1 MESIPAKHTPVLIVD
16 DDVALLNSI
25 KAMLVSAGMPEPAL
39 ISDGS
44 RVVPLMRS
52 HPFQLVLIDLIMPHV
67 RGMELLEEIKKEFP
81 LTECVVITAVD
92 DVASA
97 VQAMKFGAHDYLVKP
112 LRRERLIITINNA
125 LEKYGVRHKE
135 AVIERAPG
143 YSRLVNPSAFKGMVA
158 VDETMAAV
166 FCQTETF
173 AVSDYNLLITG
184 ETGTGKEL
192 LARSVHRLSHRS
204 NGPFVAI
211 NMGAFSKTL
220 MEDELFGH
228 AKGAFTNAATERKG
242 FFEEAHGGTLFF
254 DEITEIDPE
263 MQGKLLRVI
272 QERELYRLGST
283 NLRILDIRIIAAT
296 NRNISEE
303 VEKGNFRKDL
313 YYRLN
318 VCRVDVPPLRRRKK
332 DILPLARHFLSIHSM
347 KNQKEIHSVSE
358 DLCEALEKYSYP
370 GNVREL
376 ENIIAMCVLNE
387 RGKALT
393 LASCNGLLSG
403 SKASLENADDIVL
416 LSDIEKR
423 HILSTLEQAKGNRT
437 RAAEMLGV
445 SLRTL
450 HRKLKEYEEERE
462 AK

>member
-1 MESIPAKHTPVLIVD
+1 MESIPSRHTPILIVD

-39 ISDGS
+39 VSDGT
-44 RVVPLMRS
+44 RVMPMLRR
-52 HPFQLVLIDLIMPHV
+52 HPFQVVLIDLIMPQIK
-67 RGMELLEEIKKEFP
+67 GMDLLEEIKRECP
-81 LTECVVITAVD
+81 LIECIIITAVD
-92 DVASA
+92 DVSSA
-97 VQAMKFGAHDYLVKP
+97 VQAMKYGAYDYLVKP
-112 LRRERLIITINNA
+112 LKRERLIITINNA
-125 LEKYGVRHKE
+125 LEKYGVRSTVALLEKS
-135 AVIERAPG
+135 PNF
-143 YSRLVNPSAFKGMVA
+143 SNLVNPSAFEGMVA
-158 VDETMAAV
+158 ADEATVSV
-166 FCQTETF
+166 FHQTETF

-242 FFEEAHGGTLFF
+242 FFEEAHGGTIFF

-283 NLRILDIRIIAAT
+283 NLRILDIRVVAAS
-296 NRNISEE
+296 NRDISVD

-318 VCRVDVPPLRRRKK
+318 VCHIDIPPLRKRKK
-332 DILPLARHFLSIHSM
+332 DILPLARHFLSIHSV
-347 KNQKEIHSVSE
+347 KNQKEIHALSE
-358 DLCEALEKYSYP
+358 DLCEALENYSYP

-376 ENIIAMCVLNE
+376 ENIIAMSVLNE
-387 RGKALT
+387 RGKVLT

-403 SKASLENADDIVL
+403 SKASPGNANDLEL
-416 LSDIEKR
+416 LSDMEKQ
-423 HILSTLEQAKGNRT
+423 HILRILEQSKGSRT
-437 RAAEMLGV
+437 KASETLGI

-450 HRKLKEYEEERE
+450 HRKLKEYEEE
-462 AK
+462 AP